1 MNDNIANPFAKPLYV
16 MLKPAGAHCNLAC
29 KYCYYLEKNK
39 LYPTTQRHLMSDE
52 MLEQFTREY
61 IEAQTMNQVLFTWH
75 GGEPLL
81 RSIDFYRK
89 ALSLQQKY
97 AGGRRIDNV
106 IQTNG
111 TLLTD
116 EWCEFFAQNHWLVG
130 ISIDGPQPYHDHYR
144 LTAAGKPSWKK
155 VMQGI
160 KLLKK
165 HGVEWNAM
173 AVVNAYNANHP
184 LEFYRFFKENGCQF
198 LQFTPIVE
206 RLTRHEDGRTLAS
219 LADKDE
225 ISLSEASVAPEQ
237 WGYFLCAIFDE
248 WVRKD
253 VGKIFVEIFDCT
265 LANWMGISPG
275 ICAYSKECGH
285 AGVMEHNGDVYSCDH
300 FVFPEYKLG
309 NIRDH
314 SLIDMLYGEQQ
325 QEFSRL
331 KHSSLPRQCKECD
344 MEFACHGECP
354 KNRFMKDKYGDSGL
368 NYLCPGYY
376 HYYQHVAPYMDY
388 MKQELM
394 SQRPPS
400 NIMKVVH

>member
-39 LYPTTQRHLMSDE
+39 LYPTAQRHLMSDE

-130 ISIDGPQPYHDHYR
+130 ISIDGPQPGHDHYR

-400 NIMKVVH
+400 NIMKVVQ

>member
-39 LYPTTQRHLMSDE
+39 LYPTAQRHLMSNE

-130 ISIDGPQPYHDHYR
+130 ISIDGPQPDHDHYR

-314 SLIDMLYGEQQ
+314 SLIYMLYGEQQ

-354 KNRFMKDKYGDSGL
+354 KNRFMKDQYGDSGL

-400 NIMKVVH
+400 NIMKVVQ

>member
-39 LYPTTQRHLMSDE
+39 LYPTAQRHLMSDK

-61 IEAQTMNQVLFTWH
+61 IEAQTMNQMLFTWH

-97 AGGRRIDNV
+97 AGGRCIDNV

-144 LTAAGKPSWKK
+144 LTAAGKPSWQK

-173 AVVNAYNANHP
+173 AVVNAYNVNHP

-219 LADKDE
+219 LADKNE
-225 ISLSEASVAPEQ
+225 IPLSEASVTPEQ

-400 NIMKVVH
+400 NIMKVL

>member
-39 LYPTTQRHLMSDE
+39 LYPTAQRHLMSDE

-97 AGGRRIDNV
+97 AGGRCIDNV

-144 LTAAGKPSWKK
+144 LTAAGKPSWQK

-173 AVVNAYNANHP
+173 AVVNAYNVNHP

-219 LADKDE
+219 LADKNE
-225 ISLSEASVAPEQ
+225 IPLSEASVTPER

-394 SQRPPS
+394 AQRPPS
-400 NIMKVVH
+400 NIMKVL